1 MNVLYSLLLASGTKE
16 ALFAAFWI
24 ALGEKPGTFADATFA
39 DLTATA
45 ERYGV
50 ALTDSQT
57 RKRVKEL
64 EALKLVKIEPLR
76 ERGRFDFSVFAPNVA
91 VSVAETAIETETVAE
106 TSPEAIEN
114 RAKTP
119 ENKAFAAQEPSET
132 TSAPTRVAPAR
143 NNKNKTN
150 IKNKSINKKTCEISI
165 EKPQAVYE
173 ARSTDDVRAIVD
185 FEAPKVKALRAS
197 IAERIWEPTT
207 HPDLIDRLTA
217 AVVLRVGNAT
227 ESTVSTI
234 IAEAN
239 AERARYD
246 QTNGRAGRRTA
257 WQTATLRV
265 KRLYENAGWRWT
277 PTRFADEPRPNR
289 RAVVS
294 ANRPQK
300 PAETTAPRSL
310 DELRAIT
317 DGFNV
322 AELNL
327 SFEAFQALV
336 RDRRQPATA
345 IEANALAFEIRG
357 ALREQ
362 QAFDAG
368 ATRERAEIAKL
379 SR

>member
-1 MNVLYSLLLASGTKE
+1 MNVLCSLLLASGTKE
-16 ALFAAFWI
+16 ALFAAFWL

-45 ERYGV
+45 KRYGV
-50 ALTDSQT
+50 VLTDSQT

-64 EALKLVKIEPLR
+64 ESLKLVKIEPLR
-76 ERGRFDFSVFAPNVA
+76 ERGRFDFSVFAPAVA
-91 VSVAETAIETETVAE
+91 VSVAETAIKTEAADETPVEHAK
-106 TSPEAIEN
+106 N

-119 ENKAFAAQEPSET
+119 ENKDFDAQESTEAT
-132 TSAPTRVAPAR
+132 AAPTRVAPAR
-143 NNKNKTN
+143 NNKNKIN
-150 IKNKSINKKTCEISI
+150 IKNKSINKKTCKIPIGE
-165 EKPQAVYE
+165 PQAVDE
-173 ARSTDDVRAIVD
+173 ARSTDDVRAVVD

-246 QTNGRAGRRTA
+246 QTNGRSGRRTA

-289 RAVVS
+289 RAAVA

-300 PAETTAPRSL
+300 PAETTATRSL
-310 DELRAIT
+310 DELNAIVE
-317 DGFNV
+317 GFTV
-322 AELNL
+322 ADLDL
-327 SFEAFQALV
+327 PFDAFKIAV
-336 RDRRQPATA
+336 RDRRRP
-345 IEANALAFEIRG
+345 ANAFDLDRLAFEIRG
-357 ALREQ
+357 ALRELC
-362 QAFDAG
+362 A
-368 ATRERAEIAKL
+368 AEKH
-379 SR
+379 

>member
-16 ALFAAFWI
+16 ALFAAFWL
-24 ALGEKPGTFADATFA
+24 ALGEQPGTFAVATFA
-39 DLTATA
+39 DLAATA

-64 EALKLVKIEPLR
+64 EALKLVKIDPLR
-76 ERGRFDFSVFAPNVA
+76 ERGRFDFSVFAPNFA
-91 VSVAETAIETETVAE
+91 VSVAETATKAETVAE
-106 TSPEAIEN
+106 TSPEAVEN
-114 RAKTP
+114 RVKTP
-119 ENKAFAAQEPSET
+119 GNKDFAAQEQTET
-132 TSAPTRVAPAR
+132 TAAPTRVAPAC
-143 NNKNKTN
+143 NNKNKIN

-165 EKPQAVYE
+165 EEPQAVDE
-173 ARSTDDVRAIVD
+173 ARSTDDVRAVID

-265 KRLYENAGWRWT
+265 KRLFENAGWRWT

-289 RAVVS
+289 RAVV
-294 ANRPQK
+294 AATRPQK
-300 PAETTAPRSL
+300 VAEATAARPL
-310 DELRAIT
+310 DELRAIAA
-317 DGFNV
+317 GFN
-322 AELNL
+322 ASELDL
-327 SFEAFQALV
+327 TFEAFQALV
-336 RDRRQPATA
+336 RDRRQPANA

-357 ALREQ
+357 ALREL
-362 QAFDAG
+362 
-368 ATRERAEIAKL
+368 KN
-379 SR
+379 S

>member
-16 ALFAAFWI
+16 ALFAAFWL

-57 RKRVKEL
+57 RKRVKKL

-76 ERGRFDFSVFAPNVA
+76 EHGRFDFSVFAPNVT

-106 TSPEAIEN
+106 TSPEAVEN

-119 ENKAFAAQEPSET
+119 ESKVFAAQKSTKT
-132 TSAPTRVAPAR
+132 TAAPTRVAPAR
-143 NNKNKTN
+143 NNKNKIN

-165 EKPQAVYE
+165 KETEAVDE
-173 ARSTDDVRAIVD
+173 ARSTDDVRAVVD

-217 AVVLRVGNAT
+217 AVVLHVGNAT

-277 PTRFADEPRPNR
+277 PTRFADEPRPSR
-289 RAVVS
+289 RAVV
-294 ANRPQK
+294 AAKRPK
-300 PAETTAPRSL
+300 KAAETTAKRTV

-317 DGFNV
+317 DGFDV

-327 SFEAFQALV
+327 SFEAFQTLV
-336 RDRRQPATA
+336 RDRRNPANA
-345 IEANALAFEIRG
+345 IEANALAFEIRS
-357 ALREQ
+357 ALREL
-362 QAFDAG
+362 
-368 ATRERAEIAKL
+368 REAEIAK
-379 SR
+379 

>member
-16 ALFAAFWI
+16 ALFAAFWL
-24 ALGEKPGTFADATFA
+24 ALGEQTGTFADATFA
-39 DLTATA
+39 DLAATA

-76 ERGRFDFSVFAPNVA
+76 ERGRFDFSVFAPNFA
-91 VSVAETAIETETVAE
+91 VSVAETATKVETVVE
-106 TSPEAIEN
+106 TSPEAVEN
-114 RAKTP
+114 RVKP
-119 ENKAFAAQEPSET
+119 PGNNDFAAQEPAET
-132 TSAPTRVAPAR
+132 TAAPTRVAPAR
-143 NNKNKTN
+143 NNKNKIN
-150 IKNKSINKKTCEISI
+150 IKNKSINKKTCENSI
-165 EKPQAVYE
+165 EEPQAVDE
-173 ARSTDDVRAIVD
+173 ARSTDDVRAVVD

-217 AVVLRVGNAT
+217 AVVLHVGNAT

-265 KRLYENAGWRWT
+265 KRLFENAGWRWT
-277 PTRFADEPRPNR
+277 PTRFADEPRPVR
-289 RAVVS
+289 RAVGA
-294 ANRPQK
+294 ANRAQK
-300 PAETTAPRSL
+300 PTETTETRKI
-310 DELRAIT
+310 DELRVVT
-317 DGFNV
+317 DGFDV

-327 SFEAFQALV
+327 SFEAFQTLV
-336 RDRRQPATA
+336 RVRRQPANA
-345 IEANALAFEIRG
+345 IEANALTFEIRG
-357 ALREQ
+357 ALRELK
-362 QAFDAG
+362 
-368 ATRERAEIAKL
+368 EAEIAK
-379 SR
+379 

>member
-1 MNVLYSLLLASGTKE
+1 MNALYSLLLASGTKE
-16 ALFAAFWI
+16 ALFAAFWL
-24 ALGEKPGTFADATFA
+24 ALGEQPGTFADATFA

-64 EALKLVKIEPLR
+64 ETLKLVKIEPLR
-76 ERGRFDFSVFAPNVA
+76 ERGRFDFVVFAPAVA
-91 VSVAETAIETETVAE
+91 VSVAETAIETETVVKTPVERAE
-106 TSPEAIEN
+106 N
-114 RAKTP
+114 CAKTP
-119 ENKAFAAQEPSET
+119 ESKTFAAQESTET
-132 TSAPTRVAPAR
+132 TAAPTRVAPAR
-143 NNKNKTN
+143 NNKNKIN
-150 IKNKSINKKTCEISI
+150 IKNKSINKNACENSI
-165 EKPQAVYE
+165 EEAQATDE
-173 ARSTDDVRAIVD
+173 TRSTDDVRAVVD
-185 FEAPKVKALRAS
+185 FEAPNVKALRAS

-217 AVVLRVGNAT
+217 AVVLRVGDAT

-289 RAVVS
+289 RAK
-294 ANRPQK
+294 RPQK
-300 PAETTAPRSL
+300 LAETTETRTV
-310 DELRAIT
+310 DELRAVAT
-317 DGFNV
+317 GFDV
-322 AELNL
+322 AELDR
-327 SFEAFQALV
+327 SFEAFQTLV
-336 RDRRQPATA
+336 RDRRQPANA

-357 ALREQ
+357 ALRELKK
-362 QAFDAG
+362 
-368 ATRERAEIAKL
+368 ATEKF
-379 SR
+379 

>member
-1 MNVLYSLLLASGTKE
+1 MNALYSLFLASGTKE
-16 ALFAAFWI
+16 ALFAAFWL

-45 ERYGV
+45 GRYGV

-76 ERGRFDFSVFAPNVA
+76 ERGRFDFVVFAPAVA

-106 TSPEAIEN
+106 TPVERAEN
-114 RAKTP
+114 CAKTP
-119 ENKAFAAQEPSET
+119 ESKTFAEQRSTET
-132 TSAPTRVAPAR
+132 TAAPTRVAPAR
-143 NNKNKTN
+143 NNKNKIN

-165 EKPQAVYE
+165 EEPQASDE
-173 ARSTDDVRAIVD
+173 ARSTDDVRAVVD
-185 FEAPKVKALRAS
+185 FEAPNVKVLRAS

-217 AVVLRVGNAT
+217 AVVLRVGDAT

-246 QTNGRAGRRTA
+246 KTNGRAGRRTA

-289 RAVVS
+289 RAVAVAKRS
-294 ANRPQK
+294 RK
-300 PAETTAPRSL
+300 PAETTETRTV
-310 DELRAIT
+310 DELRAVAT
-317 DGFNV
+317 GFDV
-322 AELNL
+322 ADLDL
-327 SFEAFQALV
+327 TFEAFQALV
-336 RDRRQPATA
+336 RDRRQPANA

-357 ALREQ
+357 ALR
-362 QAFDAG
+362 DLKK
-368 ATRERAEIAKL
+368 ATEKI
-379 SR
+379 